1 MCVCVQTVAETH
13 SRASCLVG
21 ISSIRIMMRCLCVC
35 VCVQT
40 VGEWS
45 TSSTDSMRCVRMAL
59 KSAGVY
65 FETVPGSHISGP
77 VAQAAPVVL
86 G

>member
-1 MCVCVQTVAETH
+1 MCVQTVTDTH
-13 SRASCLVG
+13 SRASCLVD
-21 ISSIRIMMRCLCVC
+21 SSSTRMMLMC